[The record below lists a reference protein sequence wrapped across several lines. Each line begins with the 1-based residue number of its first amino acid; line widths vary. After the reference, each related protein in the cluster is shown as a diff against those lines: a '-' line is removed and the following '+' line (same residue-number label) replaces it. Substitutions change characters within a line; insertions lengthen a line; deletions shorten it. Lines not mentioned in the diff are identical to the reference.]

1 MGYIFEKISYF
12 LIIVISLF
20 ILSSCG
26 ETNIPPSI
34 PSNPEPAN
42 GKTSVPL
49 NPVLSLYTFDEENDE
64 ILSYLYFGVM
74 RNLMQNLNQVVIYSI
89 FFL

>member
-1 MGYIFEKISYF
+1 
-12 LIIVISLF
+12 
-20 ILSSCG
+20 
-26 ETNIPPSI
+26 
-34 PSNPEPAN
+34 
-42 GKTSVPL
+42 L